1 MAMPPTATKASSAK
15 RIKAVLLQVATV
27 GVIALIIGW
36 FVNNTLHNLE
46 KRGITVG
53 FDFLERAARFPI
65 AESIVEYTPTDSF
78 AWALFVGFTNTLF
91 ITLVIV
97 VISTV
102 LGLFVGLAR
111 RSDHPL
117 IYGVSSAYVEAI
129 RNTPLV
135 VQLLFCY
142 AIITFGL
149 PHPSESY
156 SPISNVFLTNR
167 GLYVPRP
174 GVDGPLWVVLLIVL
188 IGGAITFFVARHCKR
203 MRIKTGQPYH
213 YVRYPA
219 LATAVLAI
227 IGWIVLGIEI
237 SVQYPHLGKYNFEGG
252 LTLTPEFVAILV
264 GLTLYST
271 AFSGEIIRGG
281 IDAVPKGQWEA
292 ARAIGLAEKRVLR
305 FVILPQALRVIIP
318 PMTSQYINIAKN
330 STLAMVVGYPDI
342 NFVTAT
348 TINQTGQAIEGIAIL
363 MLIFIIISLSGS
375 VLMNIY
381 NRKIALVER

>member
-1 MAMPPTATKASSAK
+1 MPPTAAKASFAK
-15 RIKAVLLQVATV
+15 RVRAVLLQVSTL
-27 GVIALIIGW
+27 GIIALIIAW
-36 FVNNTLHNLE
+36 FVNNTTHNLE
-46 KRGITVG
+46 KRGIAVG

-65 AESIVEYTPTDSF
+65 AESIIGYTPTDTF
-78 AWALFVGFTNTLF
+78 AWALLVGFTNTVF
-91 ITLVIV
+91 ISLLIV

-111 RSDHPL
+111 RSSNPL

-142 AIITFGL
+142 GVITYGL
-149 PHPSESY
+149 PHPGEAY
-156 SPISNVFLTNR
+156 APFSNVFLTNR

-174 GVDGPLWVVLLIVL
+174 EIDGPYWIVLLMAL
-188 IGGAITFFVARHCKR
+188 AGAIVTFFVARRCKR
-203 MRIKTGQPYH
+203 LRVRTGQPYP
-213 YVRYPA
+213 YARYPA
-219 LATAVLAI
+219 LLTVVAVI
-227 IGWIVLGIEI
+227 ITWIAMGLGVTME
-237 SVQYPHLGKYNFEGG
+237 YPHLGRYNFEGG

-264 GLTLYST
+264 GLGLYST
-271 AFSGEIIRGG
+271 AFSGEIIRAG

-292 ARAIGLAEKRVLR
+292 ARAIGLSEKQVLR
-305 FVILPQALRVIIP
+305 FVVLPQALRVIIP

-330 STLAMVVGYPDI
+330 STLALVVGYPDI

-363 MLIFIIISLSGS
+363 MLIFILISLSGS
-375 VLMNIY
+375 FLMNVY